1 MMRKSPFIINQNIQ
15 IFLKETER
23 KEEKMIKK

>member
-1 MMRKSPFIINQNIQ
+1 MRKWPFIINQNIK